1 MKSENISDET
11 LCDIYFHGAL
21 RKSIDWNFQNEWR
34 LLLSLNNKNE
44 SAYNVKFFLITK
56 VFLGNRMSAYKRKE
70 ENVYF
75 LKIRNALQKKS
86 AFPQNKE
93 RSPEKSAFPHDKEM
107 RPKKKR
113 ASL

>member
-11 LCDIYFHGAL
+11 LWNIYFHGTL

-75 LKIRNALQKKS
+75 LKVRNTPRK
-86 AFPQNKE
+86 
-93 RSPEKSAFPHDKEM
+93 KSAFPHDKEM